1 MHYQTTDE
9 ALRNRIRAAAQ
20 TKGLDTAK
28 LASRYT
34 AERCV
39 DHWADAMGA
48 APTQLVGGLQ
58 FPQDVRPTADADI
71 RSVVRYSDDELLR
84 GCQRLKEI
92 FRPQGVHLVDVRIRE
107 LRVGLPEP
115 VKRLQVF
122 AQVGGMR
129 GNTTVDVASGFWGRD
144 AWAADWTAD
153 VVHESFF
160 KGGPTYTAS
169 VQSLEASCAEKWI
182 AIATQ
187 MPTDLRMKHH
197 ADLVFFHNQD
207 LDLTKLGEE
216 INRILRFRGVA
227 HQVFGN
233 GIHCALQRV
242 EVLKRA
248 SEWEKVRAERPNMSG
263 FAVDQ
268 ILGSIAST
276 YRNGVYAAFV
286 RARDKAQL
294 LEVRGRREERRFQ
307 AAAPVAVHEGSNV
320 VSFRR

>member
-1 MHYQTTDE
+1 MHYETTDE

-34 AERCV
+34 AERFV

-48 APTQLVGGLQ
+48 APFQLVGGLQ
-58 FPQDVRPTADADI
+58 FPQDVRPTADADL

-92 FRPQGVHLVDVRIRE
+92 LRPEGIHLVDVRIRE

-115 VKRLQVF
+115 VKRLQVQ

-129 GNTTVDVASGFWGRD
+129 GNTTVDVASGFWGKD
-144 AWAADWTAD
+144 AWAAEWAAD

-160 KGGPTYTAS
+160 RGGPTYTAS
-169 VQSLEASCAEKWI
+169 VQSLEASCAEKWV
-182 AIATQ
+182 AVGTQ

-197 ADLVFFHNQD
+197 ADLVFLHSQD
-207 LDLTKLGEE
+207 LDIARVGEE
-216 INRILRFRGVA
+216 IMRVLRFRGIPPA
-227 HQVFGN
+227 VFTA
-233 GIHCALQRV
+233 GIHQTIQRV
-242 EVLKRA
+242 EILKRA
-248 SEWEKVRAERPNMSG
+248 HEWAKVQADRPNMRD
-263 FAVDQ
+263 FAVDEV
-268 ILGSIAST
+268 LASIAST

-286 RARDKAQL
+286 RSRDKAQL
-294 LEVRGRREERRFQ
+294 IDFRSRREERKQQ
-307 AAAPVAVHEGSNV
+307 ASVPVSIPEESNV
-320 VSFRR
+320 IAFRR